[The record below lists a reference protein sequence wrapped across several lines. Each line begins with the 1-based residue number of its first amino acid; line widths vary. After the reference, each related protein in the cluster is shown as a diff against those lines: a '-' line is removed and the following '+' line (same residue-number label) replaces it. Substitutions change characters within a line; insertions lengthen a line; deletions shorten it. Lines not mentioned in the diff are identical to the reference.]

1 MAMPIMTVTSK
12 KPRKQTPSR
21 RSSKEFEVIYQGS
34 AGPRELL
41 ELIAIQARAAIKGLE
56 TGVAESASE
65 NRIIEIENL
74 SADNGKAKE
83 QDLPVDKNLLQLQ
96 AFW

>member
-1 MAMPIMTVTSK
+1 MAMPIMTVTSR
-12 KPRKQTPSR
+12 KPRKKMPSKG
-21 RSSKEFEVIYQGS
+21 SSKEFEVVYQGS

-56 TGVAESASE
+56 TGAAESASV
-65 NRIIEIENL
+65 EIESL
-74 SADNGKAKE
+74 SVGNGKAKE
-83 QDLPVDKNLLQLQ
+83 QDIPIDKNLLQLQ